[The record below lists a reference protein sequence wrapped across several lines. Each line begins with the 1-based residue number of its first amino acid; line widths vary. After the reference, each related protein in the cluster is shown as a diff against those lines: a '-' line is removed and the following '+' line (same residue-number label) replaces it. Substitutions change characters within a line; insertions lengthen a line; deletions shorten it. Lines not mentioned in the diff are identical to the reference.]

1 MRDFIDRQLFSL
13 KIWCD
18 QLGAVTEAV
27 LVVAVLI
34 VGLASV
40 TWIYLL

>member
-13 KIWCD
+13 QVWCD
-18 QLGAVTEAV
+18 QLDAETEAV
-27 LVVAVLI
+27 LVLAVLI

-40 TWIYLL
+40 TWIYFV